1 MDKSRILVVDDDK
14 FSRVFCREILEEEE
28 VFEVCEASSVDE
40 AIDLINQG
48 GIDLVVT
55 DMVMPEKSGLDLI
68 EWAREEKP
76 GLEIIVITGHGT
88 VESAVK
94 AMKIGAL
101 DYIRKPLNPPEFKI
115 IIHRAIDKIRL
126 AEENKELK
134 SSLKLYNIG
143 SRITRTIEIEEL
155 YELIFDLLMQET
167 GATRG
172 FLYLMDQERGESS
185 VIASDGFDVELND
198 KIDDEVFSAY
208 TDVISSAKG
217 PVIPEKIAPLHVKF
231 RSSVDLI
238 RSIMFIPLRNKK
250 DLVGMVVFFDTE
262 REGAFTERD
271 THVAT
276 FLSEHAGA
284 AIENALL
291 YSQAK
296 ILTITDDLTNVFNY
310 RYLNNI
316 LDRELLRA
324 QRLNTHMSIL
334 FLDLDSF
341 KQVNDRHGHLVGS
354 KILIEMAGILK
365 QAVRKVDAVARY
377 GGDEYIVV
385 LTDTTSQGAMIV
397 AERIRETVENYVFMK
412 EEGYNVKLT
421 ISIGVASYPEHATGK
436 IELLRMADEA
446 MYRGKFGRKNVV
458 YIAAPGSKADRSEIK
473 PGESLVEDQG

>member
-1 MDKSRILVVDDDK
+1 MNKSRILVVDDDK
-14 FSRVFCREILEEEE
+14 FARVFCREILEEEE
-28 VFEVCEASSVDE
+28 VFEVSEAPGVDE

-68 EWAREEKP
+68 DWARKEMP

-94 AMKIGAL
+94 AMKLGAL

-115 IIHRAIDKIRL
+115 VVHRAIDKIRL
-126 AEENKELK
+126 AQENRELK
-134 SSLKLYNIG
+134 SSLKLHNIG

-172 FLYLMDQERGESS
+172 FLYLLDQEQGESN
-185 VIASDGFDVELND
+185 VIASEGFDVELND
-198 KIDDEVFSAY
+198 SIDSDVFTAY
-208 TDVISSAKG
+208 TDVMSSAVG
-217 PVIPEKIAPLHVKF
+217 PVIPEKIASLQVKF
-231 RSSVDLI
+231 RTSVDHI
-238 RSIMFIPLRNKK
+238 RSIIFIPLRNKK

-271 THVAT
+271 THVAA

-341 KQVNDRHGHLVGS
+341 KQVNDKHGHLVGS

-385 LTDTTSQGAMIV
+385 LTDTTSGGARIV
-397 AERIRETVENYVFMK
+397 AERIRETVESYVFMR
-412 EEGYNVKLT
+412 EEGYNIRLT

-436 IELLRMADEA
+436 IELLHLADEA

-458 YIAAPGSKADRSEIK
+458 YIAAPERTASRSEIEPENPPVK
-473 PGESLVEDQG
+473 DQG